1 MEHKYETEFDCESD
15 HKVSSSSIYTS
26 LWNRVRKFHN
36 IYTPALRFYVKSI
49 FGILEIH
56 NLVVLHFAF
65 LRIFALCE
73 DWNLPNWQ
81 ISKPLK
87 LYKKGSFTY
96 NFYILQNWFHVIS
109 ESWNFLTVSVRE
121 NFRNFHNVKH
131 TLHSAV
137 WKNEKFSLTIFFVK
151 STL

>member
-1 MEHKYETEFDCESD
+1 MIFLS
-15 HKVSSSSIYTS
+15 V
-26 LWNRVRKFHN
+26 
-36 IYTPALRFYVKSI
+36 RFYVKSI

-121 NFRNFHNVKH
+121 NFRNFHNVMYHSHSVEKREIH
-131 TLHSAV
+131 CHANFFPSNQFIVKFFSKTLFQRNFGSKIAKISQV
-137 WKNEKFSLTIFFVK
+137 RV
-151 STL
+151 